1 MVRKQTARES
11 GYRRLNMFI
20 FRDPLLPSPI
30 GFDPITWSSSLVTDS
45 ALTPYLCLHL
55 TPLQSFPSVPLSS
68 FIAWF
73 AFVWPTS
80 VSLDVFFCFL
90 FFSGLWDFVFLYF
103 SFFLFRFFFKSLL
116 LFFLVCEILCFYH
129 LSFVFFLSLLSY
141 HLVFNYSPFFLS
153 NLSLS
158 SFSPLLYRRL
168 PLKFNCSFPLYTSPA
183 GS

>member
-1 MVRKQTARES
+1 MVRKQTARWS

-55 TPLQSFPSVPLSS
+55 TPLQSFPSVPLPS

-80 VSLDVFFCFL
+80 VSLDVFFLVCEILCFCI
-90 FFSGLWDFVFLYF
+90 FP
-103 SFFLFRFFFKSLL
+103 SFFFVFFKSLL

-129 LSFVFFLSLLSY
+129 LSFVFSLSLLSH
-141 HLVFNYSPFFLS
+141 HLVFNHSPFFLS

>member
-1 MVRKQTARES
+1 MVRKQTAWES

-55 TPLQSFPSVPLSS
+55 TPLQSFPSVPLPS

-80 VSLDVFFCFL
+80 VSLDVFF
-90 FFSGLWDFVFLYF
+90 FVL
-103 SFFLFRFFFKSLL
+103 
-116 LFFLVCEILCFYH
+116 FLVCEILCFCIFP
-129 LSFVFFLSLLSY
+129 SFFFVFFKISSAIFSGLWDFMFLSSFFCFFPLSSLLS
-141 HLVFNYSPFFLS
+141 LGF
-153 NLSLS
+153 
-158 SFSPLLYRRL
+158 
-168 PLKFNCSFPLYTSPA
+168 
-183 GS
+183 